1 MYFSNTYNII
11 NLNYNIIKGEKFM
24 NKTIALSA
32 ILVSLSILF
41 IGTMLMVS
49 NPDVD
54 EGTLYY
60 LSGFILIISVPSFI
74 VALYK
79 LIKYVWSKAFEKY
92 GIKKNT

>member
-1 MYFSNTYNII
+1 
-11 NLNYNIIKGEKFM
+11 M

-32 ILVSLSILF
+32 ILISLSILF

-79 LIKYVWSKAFEKY
+79 LIKYVWPKAFEKY